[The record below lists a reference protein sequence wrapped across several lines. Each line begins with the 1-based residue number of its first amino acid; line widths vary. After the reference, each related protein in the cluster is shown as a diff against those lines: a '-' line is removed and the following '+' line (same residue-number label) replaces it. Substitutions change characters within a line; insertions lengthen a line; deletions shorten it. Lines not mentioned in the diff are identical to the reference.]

1 MVLIGILYQDS
12 VADGRDYTAHMGNTL
27 AYRRGRGWPRGAFVP
42 SFGIPETFFVDS
54 DGIIAGCHIGP
65 LDEQTL
71 IRGIDKLRPI
81 R

>member
-1 MVLIGILYQDS
+1 MDE
-12 VADGRDYTAHMGNTL
+12 DGRVAL
-27 AYRRGRGWPRGAFVP
+27 SYRV
-42 SFGIPETFFVDS
+42 FGIPETFFVDS
-54 DGIIAGCHIGP
+54 DGIIVGCHIGP